1 MCGITGLINWADG
14 ETLSAMT
21 DLLEYR
27 GPDDRGIWERHFPDG
42 TYVGLG
48 NRRLKVIDLSVAG
61 RMPMSNEAGDVWIT
75 YNGEIYNFLE
85 LRHELEAKGYTFR
98 SHTDTEVLLHLYEE
112 DGPSCVQRL
121 DGMFAFAICD
131 FRTARTSPTVV
142 IARDHFGVKP
152 LYFIQDGRRV
162 AFASEA
168 KALLQLPGFATSVD
182 LESLHRFLTFLWVPE
197 PDTLFRGIQKL
208 LPGHYAV
215 YRDGRCEVVQYW
227 DLSFPPAHTHYVRSE
242 AELVEAVREQVS
254 ASVRRQIISDVP
266 VGALLSSGL
275 DSSSIVAMIARNSS
289 QSLHTY
295 TITFPEQYRVG
306 EVTLD
311 DPAVAA
317 RFAQQAGCIHQEI
330 VVEPGAASLL
340 PKLVWHMD
348 DPVADPA
355 IITAFLVCRAAR
367 ESVTVLLS
375 GIGGDELFA
384 GYRKY
389 TAHYW
394 SQAYRRLPF
403 PLRGCLIEPAVAGLP
418 SLRGTRF
425 KGYVR
430 LLKKMSRSGSFTP
443 QDEFIM
449 NSTYLDSAQ
458 KDMLYSAEMRCRMD
472 GFDPWL
478 QHRDSFSRVASSDF
492 LNQMLYVDSKIFMPS
507 LNLNYGDKM
516 SMASSVELRVPFLD
530 RDLAAWAA
538 WDVPAHSKLAGPIRN
553 KTKHIFRQAMQ
564 GLVPDEVLRQRKAGF
579 GAPVDY
585 WLAHDLKEM
594 VDDLLSEDRIKR
606 RGYFEATAIQN
617 MIREQRSGRQDWSMQ
632 IWQLLTLELWM
643 QAFID
648 APQHSI
654 ARNRA

>member
-1 MCGITGLINWADG
+1 
-14 ETLSAMT
+14 
-21 DLLEYR
+21 
-27 GPDDRGIWERHFPDG
+27 
-42 TYVGLG
+42 
-48 NRRLKVIDLSVAG
+48 
-61 RMPMSNEAGDVWIT
+61 
-75 YNGEIYNFLE
+75 
-85 LRHELEAKGYTFR
+85 
-98 SHTDTEVLLHLYEE
+98 
-112 DGPSCVQRL
+112 
-121 DGMFAFAICD
+121 
-131 FRTARTSPTVV
+131 
-142 IARDHFGVKP
+142 
-152 LYFIQDGRRV
+152 
-162 AFASEA
+162 
-168 KALLQLPGFATSVD
+168 
-182 LESLHRFLTFLWVPE
+182 
-197 PDTLFRGIQKL
+197 
-208 LPGHYAV
+208 
-215 YRDGRCEVVQYW
+215 
-227 DLSFPPAHTHYVRSE
+227 
-242 AELVEAVREQVS
+242 VREQFF
-254 ASVRRQIISDVP
+254 ASVKQQTISDVP

-275 DSSSIVAMIARNSS
+275 DSSSIVATMARSANH
-289 QSLHTY
+289 SLHTY

-317 RFAQQAGCIHQEI
+317 RFARQAGCIHQEI
-330 VVEPGAASLL
+330 VVEPGSASLL

-355 IITAFLVCRAAR
+355 IVTAFLVCRAAR

-384 GYRKY
+384 GYRKH

-394 SQAYRRLPF
+394 SQAYRRLPGQ
-403 PLRGCLIEPAVAGLP
+403 LRTRLIEPTITGLP

-430 LLKKMSRSGSFTP
+430 LLKKMSRSGSLSP
-443 QDEFIM
+443 QDEFMM
-449 NSTYLDSAQ
+449 NSTYLDTVQ
-458 KDMLYSAEMRCRMD
+458 KDVLYSEEMRCRLD

-478 QHRDSFSRVASSDF
+478 RHRDAFARVASSDF
-492 LNQMLYVDSKIFMPS
+492 LNQMLYVDSKVFMPG

-530 RDLAAWAA
+530 RGLAAWAA
-538 WDVPAHSKLAGPIRN
+538 WDVPPHFKLAGPARN
-553 KTKHIFRQAMQ
+553 KTKYIFRKAMQ

-606 RGYFEATAIQN
+606 RGYFESTAIRDL
-617 MIREQRSGRQDWSMQ
+617 IREQRSGRQDWSMQ

-654 ARNRA
+654 VQNRE